1 MKDFF
6 INNWLVIL
14 FCIGFAGYISYL
26 IVKRR
31 WAKLRELAYIL
42 IRQAEKAVTGTKKGQ
57 ERFDIVLT
65 QLYNLVPAWL
75 RFFIPRSILEQKL
88 QEWFDKIKDS
98 LDDGIVN
105 NSIKPPDLK

>member
-6 INNWLVIL
+6 INNCFVIL
-14 FCIGFAGYISYL
+14 FLLCFVGYIVYL
-26 IVKRR
+26 IVKHR
-31 WAKLRELAYIL
+31 WAKLRELAYNL

>member
-6 INNWLVIL
+6 INNWFVIL
-14 FCIGFAGYISYL
+14 FLLCFSGYIVYL
-26 IVKRR
+26 IVKHR
-31 WAKLRELAYIL
+31 WANLREMAYDL

-75 RFFIPRSILEQKL
+75 RLFIPRTYFEQKL
-88 QEWFDKIKDS
+88 QEWFALIKDS
-98 LDDGIVN
+98 LDDGEVN
-105 NSIKPPDLK
+105 NWTKFPKIK